1 MSKRRIILFV
11 KTRNSNENHR
21 LDGFINV
28 ENPTVEAKGFFTY
41 FDDNEKVH
49 ITPVENVEYFA
60 VTYSLVE
67 YAKMER
73 LTDKKNS
80 VGLIN
85 SSYTIDTNRDK
96 VMDIMDCFTLAKGN
110 KYIAFDTFGEECV
123 NRIFIPIQ
131 TVKDIIINDNSED
144 PTRYKAS
151 LLFDPTVLRAAAGDD
166 NDYRVLDIF
175 KNLKPAGITEPEV
188 IQLYKAGF
196 YDLDILPEAIAK
208 GLDVYIN
215 HSEEI
220 PEEEDTPEAGKVQN
234 TEPDEEYKTPEGDNT
249 LKTHPGFKVPPTVAE
264 GTEMTNEK
272 FAGAVVTDPR
282 INEDDEMTDE
292 ELAKAIEEQLEV
304 PDRLNKK
311 ESEEDIIAKSLSE
324 SHKDLYDE
332 VTSEFKTELTRLKAF
347 SKYRFQQELAN
358 DHLIKANNPNYESY
372 LLNIEEVYYDIL
384 RETDPDINISFEDP
398 SFKDSLYDYVH
409 AL

>member
-21 LDGFINV
+21 LDGYINV

-41 FDDNEKVH
+41 FDTNEKVH

-60 VTYSLVE
+60 VSYSLVE

-80 VGLIN
+80 VNLIN

-151 LLFDPTVLRAAAGDD
+151 LLFDPTVLKAAAGNG

-220 PEEEDTPEAGKVQN
+220 PEEEDTPE
-234 TEPDEEYKTPEGDNT
+234 GDNT
-249 LKTHPGFKVPPTVAE
+249 LKTHPGFKVPPIVAE

-304 PDRLNKK
+304 PDRSNKK

-384 RETDPDINISFEDP
+384 RETDPDIDISFEDP

>member
-21 LDGFINV
+21 LDGYINV
-28 ENPTVEAKGFFTY
+28 ENPTVESKGFFTY
-41 FDDNEKVH
+41 FDDTEKVH

-131 TVKDIIINDNSED
+131 TVKDIIINDNNED

-208 GLDVYIN
+208 
-215 HSEEI
+215 
-220 PEEEDTPEAGKVQN
+220 
-234 TEPDEEYKTPEGDNT
+234 
-249 LKTHPGFKVPPTVAE
+249 TVAE

-304 PDRLNKK
+304 PDRSNKK

-384 RETDPDINISFEDP
+384 RETDPDIDISFEDP

>member
-80 VGLIN
+80 VSLIN

-151 LLFDPTVLRAAAGDD
+151 LLFDPTVLRAAAGKD

-188 IQLYKAGF
+188 VQLYKAGF

-220 PEEEDTPEAGKVQN
+220 PKEEDTPEAGKVQN

-264 GTEMTNEK
+264 GEEMS
-272 FAGAVVTDPR
+272 
-282 INEDDEMTDE
+282 DDELRE
-292 ELAKAIEEQLEV
+292 AIAEQTEV
-304 PDRLNKK
+304 PDKE
-311 ESEEDIIAKSLSE
+311 ESEEDIIGKSLSE

>member
-21 LDGFINV
+21 LDGYINV

-41 FDDNEKVH
+41 FDDTEKVH

-151 LLFDPTVLRAAAGDD
+151 LLFDPTVLKAAAGDD

-188 IQLYKAGF
+188 VQLYKAGF

-220 PEEEDTPEAGKVQN
+220 PEEDDTPEAGKVQN

-264 GTEMTNEK
+264 GEEMS
-272 FAGAVVTDPR
+272 
-282 INEDDEMTDE
+282 DDELRE
-292 ELAKAIEEQLEV
+292 AIAEQTEV
-304 PDRLNKK
+304 PDKE
-311 ESEEDIIAKSLSE
+311 ESEEDIIGKSLSE

-384 RETDPDINISFEDP
+384 RETDPDIDISFEDP

>member
-21 LDGFINV
+21 LDGYINV

-41 FDDNEKVH
+41 FDDTEKVH

-151 LLFDPTVLRAAAGDD
+151 LLFDPTVLRAAAGKD

-264 GTEMTNEK
+264 GTEMS
-272 FAGAVVTDPR
+272 
-282 INEDDEMTDE
+282 DDELRE
-292 ELAKAIEEQLEV
+292 AIAEQTEV
-304 PDRLNKK
+304 PDKK

-384 RETDPDINISFEDP
+384 RETDPDIDISFEDP

>member
-11 KTRNSNENHR
+11 KTRNSNDNHQ
-21 LDGFINV
+21 LEGYINA

-41 FDDNEKVH
+41 YDNNEKVH

-60 VTYSLVE
+60 VSYSLVE

-80 VGLIN
+80 VNLIN

-131 TVKDIIINDNSED
+131 TVKDIIIHDNSED

-151 LLFDPTVLRAAAGDD
+151 LLFDPTVLRAAAGKD

-188 IQLYKAGF
+188 VQLYKAGF

-215 HSEEI
+215 HADEI

-234 TEPDEEYKTPEGDNT
+234 TDPNEPFAGAVVTDPTKEYKTPEGDNT

-264 GTEMTNEK
+264 GEEMS
-272 FAGAVVTDPR
+272 
-282 INEDDEMTDE
+282 DDELRE
-292 ELAKAIEEQLEV
+292 AIAEQTEV
-304 PDRLNKK
+304 PDKE
-311 ESEEDIIAKSLSE
+311 ESEEDVIAKSLSE

-332 VTSEFKTELTRLKAF
+332 ITSEFTQNLNRLKAF

-358 DHLIKANNPNYESY
+358 DHLIRANNENYSST
-372 LLNIEEVYYDIL
+372 LLDIEEAYYEIL
-384 RETDPDINISFEDP
+384 KETNPDIDISLEDA
-398 SFKDSLYDYVH
+398 SFKENLYNYVH
-409 AL
+409 AM

>member
-1 MSKRRIILFV
+1 M
-11 KTRNSNENHR
+11 
-21 LDGFINV
+21 
-28 ENPTVEAKGFFTY
+28 
-41 FDDNEKVH
+41 
-49 ITPVENVEYFA
+49 
-60 VTYSLVE
+60 
-67 YAKMER
+67 
-73 LTDKKNS
+73 
-80 VGLIN
+80 
-85 SSYTIDTNRDK
+85 
-96 VMDIMDCFTLAKGN
+96 
-110 KYIAFDTFGEECV
+110 
-123 NRIFIPIQ
+123 Q
-131 TVKDIIINDNSED
+131 Q
-144 PTRYKAS
+144 
-151 LLFDPTVLRAAAGDD
+151 
-166 NDYRVLDIF
+166 
-175 KNLKPAGITEPEV
+175 PEV

-264 GTEMTNEK
+264 GEEMS
-272 FAGAVVTDPR
+272 
-282 INEDDEMTDE
+282 DDELRE
-292 ELAKAIEEQLEV
+292 AIAEQTEV
-304 PDRLNKK
+304 PDKE
-311 ESEEDIIAKSLSE
+311 ESEEDIIGKSLSE

-384 RETDPDINISFEDP
+384 RETDPDIDISFEDP

>member
-41 FDDNEKVH
+41 FDTNEKVH

-60 VTYSLVE
+60 VSYSLVE

-131 TVKDIIINDNSED
+131 TVKDIIINDNNED

-151 LLFDPTVLRAAAGDD
+151 LLFDPTVLKAAAG
-166 NDYRVLDIF
+166 NGNNYRVLDIF

-196 YDLDILPEAIAK
+196 YDLNILPEAIAK

-304 PDRLNKK
+304 PDQSNKK

-384 RETDPDINISFEDP
+384 RETDPDIDISFEDP

>member
-41 FDDNEKVH
+41 FDDTEKVH

-151 LLFDPTVLRAAAGDD
+151 LLFDPTVLRAAAGKD

-220 PEEEDTPEAGKVQN
+220 PEEDNTPEAGKVQN

-264 GTEMTNEK
+264 GEEMS
-272 FAGAVVTDPR
+272 
-282 INEDDEMTDE
+282 DDELRE
-292 ELAKAIEEQLEV
+292 AIAEQTEV
-304 PDRLNKK
+304 PDKE
-311 ESEEDIIAKSLSE
+311 ESEEDIIGKSLSE

-384 RETDPDINISFEDP
+384 RETDPDIDISFEDP

>member
-28 ENPTVEAKGFFTY
+28 ENPTVESKGFFTY
-41 FDDNEKVH
+41 FDDTEKVH

-80 VGLIN
+80 VSLIN

-151 LLFDPTVLRAAAGDD
+151 LLFDPTVLKAAAGDD

-188 IQLYKAGF
+188 VQLYKAGF

-249 LKTHPGFKVPPTVAE
+249 LKTHPGFKVSPKLAE
-264 GTEMTNEK
+264 GEEMS
-272 FAGAVVTDPR
+272 
-282 INEDDEMTDE
+282 DDELCE
-292 ELAKAIEEQLEV
+292 AIAEQTEV
-304 PDRLNKK
+304 PDKE
-311 ESEEDIIAKSLSE
+311 ESEEDIIGKSLSE

-384 RETDPDINISFEDP
+384 RETDPDIDISFEDP

>member
-41 FDDNEKVH
+41 FDDTEKVH

-131 TVKDIIINDNSED
+131 TVKDIIVNDNSED

-151 LLFDPTVLRAAAGDD
+151 LLFDPTVLKAAAGDD

-264 GTEMTNEK
+264 GTEMN
-272 FAGAVVTDPR
+272 
-282 INEDDEMTDE
+282 NEDDEMTDE

-304 PDRLNKK
+304 PERSAKE

-332 VTSEFKTELTRLKAF
+332 VTSEFTTELTRLKAF

-358 DHLIKANNPNYESY
+358 DHLIKANNPNYESF
-372 LLNIEEVYYDIL
+372 LLNIEEIYYDIL
-384 RETDPDINISFEDP
+384 RKTDNDISLEDS
-398 SFKDSLYDYVH
+398 SFKDSLYEYIH
-409 AL
+409 IL

>member
-21 LDGFINV
+21 LDGYINV

-175 KNLKPAGITEPEV
+175 KNLKPAGITESEV
-188 IQLYKAGF
+188 VQLYKAGF

-264 GTEMTNEK
+264 GTEM
-272 FAGAVVTDPR
+272 F
-282 INEDDEMTDE
+282 DDELRE
-292 ELAKAIEEQLEV
+292 AIAEQTEV
-304 PDRLNKK
+304 PDKE
-311 ESEEDIIAKSLSE
+311 ESEEDIIGKSLSE

-384 RETDPDINISFEDP
+384 RETDPDIDISFEDP

>member
-11 KTRNSNENHR
+11 KTRNSNENHQ
-21 LDGFINV
+21 LDGYISA

-41 FDDNEKVH
+41 FDNNEKVH

-60 VTYSLVE
+60 VSYSLVE

-80 VGLIN
+80 VNLIN

-131 TVKDIIINDNSED
+131 TVKDITIHDDEQ

-151 LLFDPTVLRAAAGDD
+151 LLFDPTLLRAAAGKD

-188 IQLYKAGF
+188 VQLYKAGF

-215 HSEEI
+215 HAEEI
-220 PEEEDTPEAGKVQN
+220 PEEEDTPEAGRVQN
-234 TEPDEEYKTPEGDNT
+234 TDPNEPFAGWAATDPDKEEYKTPEGDNT

-264 GTEMTNEK
+264 GDEMS
-272 FAGAVVTDPR
+272 
-282 INEDDEMTDE
+282 DDELRE
-292 ELAKAIEEQLEV
+292 AIAEQTEV
-304 PDRLNKK
+304 PDKE
-311 ESEEDIIAKSLSE
+311 ESEEDIMAKSLSE

-332 VTSEFKTELTRLKAF
+332 ITSEFTQNLNRLKAF

-358 DHLIKANNPNYESY
+358 DHLIKANNENYSST
-372 LLNIEEVYYDIL
+372 LLDIEEAYYEIL
-384 RETDPDINISFEDP
+384 KETNPDIEISIDDA
-398 SFKDSLYDYVH
+398 SFKENLYNYVH
-409 AL
+409 AM

>member
-21 LDGFINV
+21 LDGYINV

-41 FDDNEKVH
+41 FDDTEKVH

-151 LLFDPTVLRAAAGDD
+151 LLFDPTVLRAAAGKD

-234 TEPDEEYKTPEGDNT
+234 TEPLDDEE
-249 LKTHPGFKVPPTVAE
+249 
-264 GTEMTNEK
+264 EMS
-272 FAGAVVTDPR
+272 
-282 INEDDEMTDE
+282 DDELRE
-292 ELAKAIEEQLEV
+292 AIAEQTEV
-304 PDRLNKK
+304 PERPAKE
-311 ESEEDIIAKSLSE
+311 ESEEDIIAKSLTE

-332 VTSEFKTELTRLKAF
+332 ITSEFTQNLNRLKAF

-358 DHLIKANNPNYESY
+358 DHLIKANNENYSST
-372 LLNIEEVYYDIL
+372 LLDIEEAYYDIL
-384 RETDPDINISFEDP
+384 KETNPDIEISIDDA
-398 SFKDSLYDYVH
+398 SFKENLYNYVH
-409 AL
+409 AM

>member
-11 KTRNSNENHR
+11 KTRNSNDNHQ
-21 LDGFINV
+21 LEGYINA

-41 FDDNEKVH
+41 FDNNEKVH

-60 VTYSLVE
+60 VSYSLVE

-80 VGLIN
+80 VNLIN

-131 TVKDIIINDNSED
+131 TVKDIIIHDNSED

-151 LLFDPTVLRAAAGDD
+151 LLFDPTVLRAAAGKD

-188 IQLYKAGF
+188 VQLYKAGF

-215 HSEEI
+215 HAEEI

-234 TEPDEEYKTPEGDNT
+234 TDPNKPFAGAVVTDPTKEYKTPEGDNT
-249 LKTHPGFKVPPTVAE
+249 LKTHPGFEVPPTVAE
-264 GTEMTNEK
+264 GEEMS
-272 FAGAVVTDPR
+272 
-282 INEDDEMTDE
+282 DDELRE
-292 ELAKAIEEQLEV
+292 AIAEQTEV
-304 PDRLNKK
+304 PDKE
-311 ESEEDIIAKSLSE
+311 ESEEDIMAKSLSE

-332 VTSEFKTELTRLKAF
+332 ITSEFTQNLNRLKAF

-358 DHLIKANNPNYESY
+358 DHLIRANNENYSST
-372 LLNIEEVYYDIL
+372 LLDIEEAYYEIL
-384 RETDPDINISFEDP
+384 KETNPDIEISLDDA
-398 SFKDSLYDYVH
+398 SFKENLYNYVH
-409 AL
+409 AM